1 MKIIWRTFVSLISF
15 FRTRHLAPT
24 PVYILGTLTLYVRM
38 HDFINYTFKSS
49 YGEPQICANTLLSYT
64 LQWNWRLIRRRDFGM
79 WTVLEKNN
87 QKRMA
92 VKQRVWRQSWMGG
105 GRWGR
110 TGRLVKSSLKE
121 WSQITKYV
129 CWINLICIKTQ
140 LIFTSNPVRCSFQ
153 LFTLIQSDCY
163 ANGSAP
169 SILDCYF
176 CWKES
181 WLSFT
186 NKIETDLGLFIYRTM
201 ARCLSWH
208 LQWRRRCAML
218 NNGSTKE
225 NKR

>member
-1 MKIIWRTFVSLISF
+1 M
-15 FRTRHLAPT
+15 
-24 PVYILGTLTLYVRM
+24 RM

-79 WTVLEKNN
+79 WIVLEKNN
-87 QKRMA
+87 Q
-92 VKQRVWRQSWMGG
+92 RVEENGIETESLKTKLD
-105 GRWGR
+105 GRER

>member
-1 MKIIWRTFVSLISF
+1 
-15 FRTRHLAPT
+15 
-24 PVYILGTLTLYVRM
+24 
-38 HDFINYTFKSS
+38 
-49 YGEPQICANTLLSYT
+49 
-64 LQWNWRLIRRRDFGM
+64 M
-79 WTVLEKNN
+79 WIVLEKNN
-87 QKRMA
+87 Q
-92 VKQRVWRQSWMGG
+92 RVEENGSERESLKTKLD
-105 GRWGR
+105 GRER

-186 NKIETDLGLFIYRTM
+186 NKIETDLGLFIYRTI